1 MSLLLKLAREAR
13 ENNSPA
19 SVSQKPTY
27 TGAAAVFDYTPKLA
41 AQYSLVDRFKK
52 PYVNYRVIGKNTDSP
67 RIMLPRMKYELGA
80 EDRRIE
86 GFEIDVEL
94 KVSPRNEDQK
104 RVICELAH
112 HYVDGKTGIIV
123 NASTGF
129 GKTYVGC
136 SAIEDLSTTTLIL
149 ITKSDLEDQW
159 RDSLKKFL
167 GMKAED
173 IGLIKGDIC
182 NVIDKPVVIAY
193 VQSMMKMKRYPSWVY
208 KQFGFVII
216 DEVHLMAADKFVN
229 CMWQLPA
236 KYRLGLSATLKRS
249 DRKEHVFLDH
259 IGRTIVKADVL
270 PMPFNVVVVKV
281 NVVVPAWVK
290 YKAGRTVNL
299 NNFLGQHQ
307 NRQAIITKKILYAY
321 GKGRNLVCFAETLKH
336 LDYAYDCLVNAG
348 MKMSDIGFYVG
359 TKSNSA
365 AEKAKLK
372 EQAYKRVVLA
382 TYKMTEYGTDF
393 PHWDTAVFMTPRA
406 DVEQPVG
413 RVVRELEGKKIPLV
427 YDFVDSI
434 KLLENYFKSRCKYY
448 NSKALNIVGG

>member
-13 ENNSPA
+13 EQSPA
-19 SVSQKPTY
+19 SVSQKPIY
-27 TGAAAVFDYTPKLA
+27 TGAAAIFEYTPELRE
-41 AQYSLVDRFKK
+41 QHSLMDRFKK
-52 PYVNYRVIGKNTDSP
+52 PYINYRVIGKNTSSP
-67 RIMLPRMKYELGA
+67 RIMLPRTKYCLGA

-94 KVSPRNEDQK
+94 KVDPRNEDQK
-104 RVICELAH
+104 RVICELAQ
-112 HYVDGKTGIIV
+112 HYVDGETGIIV

-149 ITKSDLEDQW
+149 ITKSDLEGQW
-159 RDSLKKFL
+159 RTSLKKFL
-167 GMKAED
+167 GLDAGD

-182 NVIDKPVVIAY
+182 SVTGKSVVIAY
-193 VQSMMKMKRYPSWVY
+193 VQSMMKQKRYPSWVY

-236 KYRLGLSATLKRS
+236 KYRLGLSAQLKRS
-249 DRKEHVFLDH
+249 DRKEHVFKDH
-259 IGRTIVKADVL
+259 IGRTIIKADVL
-270 PMPFNVVVVKV
+270 PMSFNVVKV
-281 NVVVPAWVK
+281 DINVTVPMWVK

-307 NRQAIITKKILYAY
+307 NRQAIITKKILFAY
-321 GKGRNLVCFAETLKH
+321 SKGRNIVCFAETIKH
-336 LDYAYDCLVNAG
+336 LEYAYECLVNEG

-359 TKSNSA
+359 MKKNTQ
-365 AEKAKLK
+365 EAKEELIA
-372 EQAYKRVVLA
+372 QAHKRVVLA

-393 PHWDTAVFMTPRA
+393 PHWDTAVLMTPRA
-406 DVEQPVG
+406 NIEQTVG

-434 KLLENYFKSRCKYY
+434 KLLQNYFKSRCKYY
-448 NSKALNIVGG
+448 NLKALNIVGG

>member
-13 ENNSPA
+13 AKSPA
-19 SVSQKPTY
+19 SFKPEPIY
-27 TGAAAVFDYTPKLA
+27 TGAAAVFDYTPELA

-52 PYVNYRVIGKNTDSP
+52 PYVNYRVIGKNTSSP
-67 RIMLPRMKYELGA
+67 RIMLPRTKYILGA

-86 GFEIDVEL
+86 GYPIQTGFDGV
-94 KVSPRNEDQK
+94 PRNDEQV
-104 RVICELAH
+104 RVCKELH
-112 HYVDGKTGIIV
+112 CHYLKGETGIIV

-129 GKTYVGC
+129 GKTFVGC
-136 SAIEDLSTTTLIL
+136 SAIHDLQITTLIL
-149 ITKSDLEDQW
+149 ITKSDLEGQW
-159 RDSLKKFL
+159 RKSLKKFL
-167 GMKAED
+167 GMGAED
-173 IGLIKGDIC
+173 IGLIKGYIC
-182 NVIDKPVVIAY
+182 NVTGKPVVIAY
-193 VQSMMKMKRYPSWVY
+193 VQSMMKQKRYPSWVY

-236 KYRLGLSATLKRS
+236 KYRLGLSAELERS
-249 DRKEHVFLDH
+249 DRKQHVFLDH
-259 IGRTIVKADVL
+259 IGRIIIKADVL
-270 PMPFNVVVVKV
+270 PMPFNVVVVKI
-281 NVVVPAWVK
+281 NVLVPAWVK

-307 NRQAIITKKILYAY
+307 NRQAIITQKILYAY
-321 GKGRNLVCFAETLKH
+321 GRGRNLVCFAETLKH

-359 TKSNSA
+359 TKNDSIE
-365 AEKAKLK
+365 EKEKLIA
-372 EQAYKRVVLA
+372 QAHKRVVLA
-382 TYKMTEYGTDF
+382 TYKMTEYGTDY

-406 DVEQPVG
+406 NVKQPVG

-427 YDFVDSI
+427 YDFVDSV